1 MPEPDAS
8 KHSRLCNAAQTLT
21 SHKDMDGKNVAEALC
36 IAKLFSRPTTALSNV
51 HGALR
56 LKPGETT
63 HHGSKKKEISIKHQ
77 NRLFLSEL
85 TKLATVVHE
94 NNDF

>member
-8 KHSRLCNAAQTLT
+8 KHSRLCNAAKTV
-21 SHKDMDGKNVAEALC
+21 HKDMDGKSVAQAVC
-36 IAKLFSRPTTALSNV
+36 IAKLFGRLTTALSNV

-63 HHGSKKKEISIKHQ
+63 HHGSKKNQH
-77 NRLFLSEL
+77 
-85 TKLATVVHE
+85 
-94 NNDF
+94 